1 MNTRRTRAS
10 RSHVAATASAPP
22 PRRDPSPAPAKR
34 VGLGPTAAS
43 ISTNAPTHPARTAA
57 NASTAR
63 ATFYASVHLA
73 GLVKL
78 AN

>member
-1 MNTRRTRAS
+1 VNIRLTHAC
-10 RSHVAATASAPP
+10 RSHAGATESAPP
-22 PRRDPSPAPAKR
+22 PRRDLSPAPAKR

-43 ISTNAPTHPARTAA
+43 ISTNAPTRPARMAA

>member
-1 MNTRRTRAS
+1 MNIRRMRAS
-10 RSHVAATASAPP
+10 RSHAGATESAPP
-22 PRRDPSPAPAKR
+22 QRRDPSPAPAKR

-43 ISTNAPTHPARTAA
+43 ISTNAQTRPARTAA